1 MFSQML
7 IWPVGFSATDVT
19 GPATPDK
26 CEAAATRPSDDAL
39 RRLALRAK
47 RAILG
52 RICYSQ
58 GGESA
63 LR

>member
-7 IWPVGFSATDVT
+7 IWPVGFSAMDLT
-19 GPATPDK
+19 GAAPPDEREAVATSQSED
-26 CEAAATRPSDDAL
+26 TL

-52 RICYSQ
+52 RICY
-58 GGESA
+58 GPHG
-63 LR
+63 